1 MGPKKTIPSIKR
13 RPKAAVLGIND
24 KFLIISNKIEDEINK
39 NNNFTSDIQP
49 INIDKSYRVALTD
62 FHYSNKIKH
71 FQGNLKIT
79 LANSSTNEIKS
90 HENKMQEFE
99 SILESESKKALKR
112 LREYIKDISSFD
124 HPNSTSFNEAIF
136 KDVFLCLDKMVE
148 TFNNLKIYMEENKNK
163 ASSYFVG
170 NDIKYYNDIISFI
183 VKRYY
188 L

>member
-24 KFLIISNKIEDEINK
+24 KFLIISNEINK
-39 NNNFTSDIQP
+39 NNNFTSDIQL

-99 SILESESKKALKR
+99 
-112 LREYIKDISSFD
+112 
-124 HPNSTSFNEAIF
+124 
-136 KDVFLCLDKMVE
+136 
-148 TFNNLKIYMEENKNK
+148 
-163 ASSYFVG
+163 
-170 NDIKYYNDIISFI
+170 
-183 VKRYY
+183 
-188 L
+188 